1 MLHIENSFEHKAS
14 VQISPCDL
22 PIASLFLLILEGG
35 TIEGLALTQEE
46 VFSSYHVYSLVTGIL
61 LHLLFATRYKQKVEG
76 FRK

>member
-1 MLHIENSFEHKAS
+1 MFRIENSFEHKDS

-46 VFSSYHVYSLVTGIL
+46 VFSSYQVYSLVTYIYIL
-61 LHLLFATRYKQKVEG
+61 LHTFTSSFCYPL
-76 FRK
+76 